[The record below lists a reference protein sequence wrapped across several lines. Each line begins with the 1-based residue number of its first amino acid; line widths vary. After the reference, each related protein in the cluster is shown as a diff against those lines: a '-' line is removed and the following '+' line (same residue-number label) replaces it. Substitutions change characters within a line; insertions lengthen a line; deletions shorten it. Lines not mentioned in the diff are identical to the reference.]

1 MSSVAGSSLDRRIL
15 KLALPNIVSNL
26 TVPLLGLV
34 DMGLTGHLEDAA
46 PIAGISIATTLFN
59 LIYWVFSFLRMGTS
73 GLTAQAYG
81 SRSRERMGRTLAQ
94 SFLIGLV
101 GGLLIILLQ
110 TPLSRM
116 ILSVLAPEA
125 EVERYALIYFA
136 IVVMGA
142 PAILTTNAM
151 NGWFIGM
158 QNSWY
163 PMAVSIVTNLTNI
176 GLSAFLVLSEGRGIE
191 GIAIGTLVA
200 QWLGMLLLAAGV
212 LLLYVR
218 RGKVTLPHRLS
229 ALGEELGRY
238 FSTNVHIFFRTLL
251 MACVSVYF
259 VYAGTRM
266 GTLTLAGNA
275 LLYQFFTLFSYFI
288 DGFANAGEAIVGDA
302 YGQRSR
308 EEVRRAV
315 RRLLGWGV
323 GLGVVVTAIYAVA
336 GRGLLMVLTDEEEVL
351 QQALLYLPYVV
362 VIPLAGCIG
371 FVMDGVFIGM
381 TATREMMWSMLV
393 AVVLFFVVD
402 FGLPLEDGN
411 ARLMTAF
418 LLYLAARGLV
428 QLLIGL
434 RLEGLGVPFSHHYI
448 ILAGTTYD
456 EDRARSLRELILE
469 TLPEARLTE
478 AMTSEDAKG
487 SGRLYRNALLI
498 LDSREEPD
506 VLARRMKELEERAGR
521 IHTPGGE
528 VALDL
533 DVVLCDD
540 QVLRPADYA
549 APYFQSLYHRLTT
562 DV

>member
-1 MSSVAGSSLDRRIL
+1 MSSAAGSSLDRRIL

-176 GLSAFLVLSEGRGIE
+176 GLSAFLVLSEGQGIE

-200 QWLGMLLLAAGV
+200 QWLGMILLAAGV

-218 RGKVTLPHRLS
+218 RGRVVLPHRLS

-302 YGQRSR
+302 YGQRSQ
-308 EEVRRAV
+308 EEVRTAV

-381 TATREMMWSMLV
+381 TATREMMWSMLA
-393 AVVLFFVVD
+393 AVVLFFMVD

-418 LLYLAARGLV
+418 LLYLAARGFV

-448 ILAGTTYD
+448 ILAGTTYN

-469 TLPEARLTE
+469 ALPEARLTE
-478 AMTSEDAKG
+478 AMMSEDAKG

-506 VLARRMKELEERAGR
+506 ELARRMKELEERAGR
-521 IHTPGGE
+521 VRTPGGE

-549 APYFQSLYHRLTT
+549 APYFQSLYHRLNT

>member
-1 MSSVAGSSLDRRIL
+1 MSSAAGSSLDRRIL

-163 PMAVSIVTNLTNI
+163 PMAVSIITNLVNI
-176 GLSAFLVLSEGRGIE
+176 GLSAFLVLSEGQGIE
-191 GIAIGTLVA
+191 GIAIGTLVS

-212 LLLYVR
+212 LMLYVR
-218 RGKVTLPHRLS
+218 RGRVVLPHRLS

-308 EEVRRAV
+308 EEVRTAV

-351 QQALLYLPYVV
+351 QQALRYLPYVV

-381 TATREMMWSMLV
+381 TATREMMWSMLA
-393 AVVLFFVVD
+393 AVVLFFATY
-402 FGLPLEDGN
+402 FGLPVADSN
-411 ARLMTAF
+411 AALMTAF
-418 LLYLAARGLV
+418 LLYLAARGFV

-448 ILAGTTYD
+448 ILAGTTYN

-469 TLPEARLTE
+469 ALPEARLTE

-506 VLARRMKELEERAGR
+506 ELARRMKELEERAGR
-521 IHTPGGE
+521 VRTPGGE

-549 APYFQSLYHRLTT
+549 APYFQSLYHRLKA

>member
-1 MSSVAGSSLDRRIL
+1 MSSAAGSSLDRRIL

-163 PMAVSIVTNLTNI
+163 PMAVSIITNLVNI

-212 LLLYVR
+212 LMLYVR

-308 EEVRRAV
+308 EEVRTAV
-315 RRLLGWGV
+315 QRLLGWGV

-381 TATREMMWSMLV
+381 TATREMMWSMLA

-418 LLYLAARGLV
+418 LLYLAARGFV

-448 ILAGTTYD
+448 ILAGTTYE
-456 EDRARSLRELILE
+456 EDRAGSLRELILKA
-469 TLPEARLTE
+469 LPEARLTE
-478 AMTSEDAKG
+478 AMMSEDAKG

-506 VLARRMKELEERAGR
+506 VVARRMKELEERAGR
-521 IHTPGGE
+521 VRTPGGE

-540 QVLRPADYA
+540 RVLRPTDYA
-549 APYFQSLYHRLTT
+549 APYFQSLYHRLNTQ
-562 DV
+562 

>member
-1 MSSVAGSSLDRRIL
+1 MSSAAGSSLDRRIL

-176 GLSAFLVLSEGRGIE
+176 GLSVFLVLSEGRGIE

-351 QQALLYLPYVV
+351 QQALRYLPYVV

-418 LLYLAARGLV
+418 LLYLAARGFV

-448 ILAGTTYD
+448 ILAGTTFD

-506 VLARRMKELEERAGR
+506 VVARRMKELEERAGR
-521 IHTPGGE
+521 VHTPGGE

>member
-1 MSSVAGSSLDRRIL
+1 MSSSPGLTLDRRIL
-15 KLALPNIVSNL
+15 RLALPNIVSNL

-34 DMGLTGHLEDAA
+34 DMGLTGHLQEAA

-81 SRSRERMGRTLAQ
+81 SRSPERMGRTLAQ

-116 ILSVLAPEA
+116 ILSVLAPEP

-163 PMAVSIVTNLTNI
+163 PMAVSIVTNLVNI

-200 QWLGMLLLAAGV
+200 QWLGMLLLGGGV

-218 RGKVTLPHRLS
+218 RGRVVLPRRLS
-229 ALGEELGRY
+229 TLGAELGRY

-288 DGFANAGEAIVGDA
+288 DGFANAGEAIIGDA
-302 YGQRSR
+302 YGQRDRSSLR
-308 EEVRRAV
+308 TAE
-315 RRLLGWGV
+315 RRLLRWGI
-323 GLGVVVTAIYAVA
+323 GLGVVVTAIYAGA
-336 GRGLLMVLTDEEEVL
+336 GRGLLALLTDEAEVL
-351 QQALLYLPYVV
+351 QQALRYLPYMVV
-362 VIPLAGCIG
+362 LPLAGCVG

-381 TATREMMWSMLV
+381 TATREMMWSMMV
-393 AVVLFFVVD
+393 AVILFFATY
-402 FGLPLEDGN
+402 FGLPVEDGN
-411 ARLMTAF
+411 AALMTAF
-418 LLYLAARGLV
+418 LIYLAARGFV
-428 QLLIGL
+428 QLLIAL
-434 RLEGLGVPFSHHYI
+434 RLEGLGVPFTRHYI

-456 EDRARSLRELILE
+456 EERAGLLRNLIHAA
-469 TLPEARLTE
+469 LPEARLTE

-487 SGRLYRNALLI
+487 SGRIYRNALLI
-498 LDSREEPD
+498 LDSREEPEALD
-506 VLARRMKELEERAGR
+506 RRMKELEQEAGR
-521 IHTPGGE
+521 IRTPGGE

-540 QVLRPADYA
+540 RVLRPTDYA
-549 APYFQSLYHRLTT
+549 APYFQSLYRQLNNNI
-562 DV
+562 

>member
-1 MSSVAGSSLDRRIL
+1 MSSAAGSSLDRRIL

-351 QQALLYLPYVV
+351 QQALRYLPYVV

-418 LLYLAARGLV
+418 LLYLAARGFV

-448 ILAGTTYD
+448 ILAGTTFD

-506 VLARRMKELEERAGR
+506 VVARRMKELEERAGR
-521 IHTPGGE
+521 VHTPGGE

>member
-1 MSSVAGSSLDRRIL
+1 MSSAAGSSLDRRIL

-315 RRLLGWGV
+315 RRLLGWGI
-323 GLGVVVTAIYAVA
+323 GLGLVVTAIYAIA
-336 GRGLLMVLTDEEEVL
+336 GGELLALLTDREEVL

-418 LLYLAARGLV
+418 LLYLAARGFV

-469 TLPEARLTE
+469 ALPEARLTE

>member
-1 MSSVAGSSLDRRIL
+1 MSSSPGPSLDRRIL

-163 PMAVSIVTNLTNI
+163 PMAVSIITNLVNI

-191 GIAIGTLVA
+191 GVAIGTLVA

-251 MACVSVYF
+251 MACVSVFF

-315 RRLLGWGV
+315 RRLLGWGI
-323 GLGVVVTAIYAVA
+323 GLGLIVTVIYAVA
-336 GRGLLMVLTDEEEVL
+336 GGELLALLTDREEVL

-418 LLYLAARGLV
+418 LLYLAARGFV

-434 RLEGLGVPFSHHYI
+434 RLEGLGVPFSRHYI
-448 ILAGTTYD
+448 VLAGTTYSG
-456 EDRARSLRELILE
+456 EEARRVRELILE
-469 TLPEARLTE
+469 ALPEARLTE

-521 IHTPGGE
+521 VRTPGGE

-533 DVVLCDD
+533 DVVLCDG

-549 APYFQSLYHRLTT
+549 APYFQTLYRRLTT
-562 DV
+562 Q

>member
-1 MSSVAGSSLDRRIL
+1 MSSAAGSSLDRRIL

-315 RRLLGWGV
+315 RRLLGWGI
-323 GLGVVVTAIYAVA
+323 GLGLVVTAIYAIA
-336 GRGLLMVLTDEEEVL
+336 GGELLALLTDREEVL
-351 QQALLYLPYVV
+351 QQALRYLPYVV

-418 LLYLAARGLV
+418 LLYLAARGFV

-448 ILAGTTYD
+448 ILAGPTYD

-469 TLPEARLTE
+469 ALPEARLTE

>member
-176 GLSAFLVLSEGRGIE
+176 GLSAFLVLSEGQGIE
-191 GIAIGTLVA
+191 GIAIGTLVS

-218 RGKVTLPHRLS
+218 RGRVVLPHRLS

-308 EEVRRAV
+308 EEVRTAV

-351 QQALLYLPYVV
+351 QQALRYLPYVV

-381 TATREMMWSMLV
+381 TATREMMWSMLA
-393 AVVLFFVVD
+393 AVVLFFATY
-402 FGLPLEDGN
+402 FGLPVADSN
-411 ARLMTAF
+411 AALMTAF
-418 LLYLAARGLV
+418 LLYLAARGFV

-469 TLPEARLTE
+469 ALPEARLTE

-549 APYFQSLYHRLTT
+549 APYFQSLYCRLTT
-562 DV
+562 Q

>member
-1 MSSVAGSSLDRRIL
+1 MSSASGRSLDRRIL
-15 KLALPNIVSNL
+15 RLALPNIVSNL

-81 SRSRERMGRTLAQ
+81 SHSRERMGRTLAQ

-116 ILSVLAPEA
+116 ILSVLSPEA

-163 PMAVSIVTNLTNI
+163 PMAVSIITNLVNI

-200 QWLGMLLLAAGV
+200 QWLGMLLLASGV

-308 EEVRRAV
+308 EAVRTAV
-315 RRLLGWGV
+315 RRLLGWGI
-323 GLGVVVTAIYAVA
+323 GLGLIVTAIYAVA
-336 GRGLLMVLTDEEEVL
+336 GGELLALLTDREEVL

-393 AVVLFFVVD
+393 AVVLFFVID

-418 LLYLAARGLV
+418 LLYLAARGFV

-434 RLEGLGVPFSHHYI
+434 RLEGLGVPFSRHYI
-448 ILAGTTYD
+448 VLAGTTYD

-469 TLPEARLTE
+469 ALPEAQLTE

-521 IHTPGGE
+521 VRTPGGE

-533 DVVLCDD
+533 DVVLCDE
-540 QVLRPADYA
+540 QVLRPTDYA
-549 APYFQSLYHRLTT
+549 APYFQSLYRRLNT
-562 DV
+562 DM

>member
-1 MSSVAGSSLDRRIL
+1 MSSASGRSLDRRIL

-46 PIAGISIATTLFN
+46 PIAGILIATTLFN

-163 PMAVSIVTNLTNI
+163 PMAVSIITNLVNI
-176 GLSAFLVLSEGRGIE
+176 GLSAFLVLSEGQGIE
-191 GIAIGTLVA
+191 GIAIGTLVS
-200 QWLGMLLLAAGV
+200 QWLGMLLLAGGV

-218 RGKVTLPHRLS
+218 RGRVVLPHRLS

-251 MACVSVYF
+251 MACVSVFF

-308 EEVRRAV
+308 EEVRTAV

-336 GRGLLMVLTDEEEVL
+336 GGGLLMVLTDEEEVL

-393 AVVLFFVVD
+393 AVVLFFAID

-418 LLYLAARGLV
+418 LLYLAARGFV

-478 AMTSEDAKG
+478 TMTSKDAKG

-521 IHTPGGE
+521 VRTPGGE

-549 APYFQSLYHRLTT
+549 APYFQSLYRRLNT
-562 DV
+562 DM

>member
-1 MSSVAGSSLDRRIL
+1 MSSAAGSSLDRRIL

-308 EEVRRAV
+308 EEVRTAV

-323 GLGVVVTAIYAVA
+323 GLGLIVTAIYAVA
-336 GRGLLMVLTDEEEVL
+336 GGELLALLTDREEVL

-418 LLYLAARGLV
+418 LLYLAARGFV

-456 EDRARSLRELILE
+456 VDRARSLRELILE
-469 TLPEARLTE
+469 ALPEARLTE

-506 VLARRMKELEERAGR
+506 VVARRMKELEERAGR

>member
-1 MSSVAGSSLDRRIL
+1 MSSAAGSSLDRRIL

-163 PMAVSIVTNLTNI
+163 PMAVSIVTNLVNI
-176 GLSAFLVLSEGRGIE
+176 GLSAFLVLSEGQGIE
-191 GIAIGTLVA
+191 GIAIGTLVS

-212 LLLYVR
+212 LMLYVR
-218 RGKVTLPHRLS
+218 RGRVVLPHRLS

-308 EEVRRAV
+308 EEVRTAV

-381 TATREMMWSMLV
+381 TATREMMWSMLA

-418 LLYLAARGLV
+418 LLYLAARGFV

-456 EDRARSLRELILE
+456 VDRARSLRELILE
-469 TLPEARLTE
+469 ALPEARLTE
-478 AMTSEDAKG
+478 VMTSEDAKG

-506 VLARRMKELEERAGR
+506 VVARRMKELEERAGR
-521 IHTPGGE
+521 VHTPGGE

-540 QVLRPADYA
+540 RVLRPTDYA
-549 APYFQSLYHRLTT
+549 APYFQSLYHRLNTQ
-562 DV
+562 

>member
-1 MSSVAGSSLDRRIL
+1 MSSAAGSSLDHRIL

-163 PMAVSIVTNLTNI
+163 PMAVSIITNLVNI
-176 GLSAFLVLSEGRGIE
+176 GLSAFLVLSEGQGIE

-212 LLLYVR
+212 LMLYVR
-218 RGKVTLPHRLS
+218 RGRVVLPHRLS

-251 MACVSVYF
+251 MACVSVFF

-308 EEVRRAV
+308 EEVRTAV

-381 TATREMMWSMLV
+381 TATREMMWSMLA

-418 LLYLAARGLV
+418 LLYLAARGFV
-428 QLLIGL
+428 QLLIAL

-448 ILAGTTYD
+448 ILAGTTYE
-456 EDRARSLRELILE
+456 EDRAGSLRELILKA
-469 TLPEARLTE
+469 LPEARLTE
-478 AMTSEDAKG
+478 AMMSEDAKG

-506 VLARRMKELEERAGR
+506 VVARRMKELEERAGR
-521 IHTPGGE
+521 VRTPGGE

-540 QVLRPADYA
+540 RVLRPTDYA
-549 APYFQSLYHRLTT
+549 APYFQSLYHRLNTQ
-562 DV
+562 

>member
-1 MSSVAGSSLDRRIL
+1 MSSAAGSSLDRRIL

-176 GLSAFLVLSEGRGIE
+176 GLSAFLVLSEGQGIE
-191 GIAIGTLVA
+191 GIAIGTLVS

-218 RGKVTLPHRLS
+218 RGRVVLPHRLS

-308 EEVRRAV
+308 EEVRTAV
-315 RRLLGWGV
+315 RRLLGWGI
-323 GLGVVVTAIYAVA
+323 GLGLVVTAIYAVV
-336 GRGLLMVLTDEEEVL
+336 GGELLALLTDREEVL

-381 TATREMMWSMLV
+381 TATREMMWSMLA

-418 LLYLAARGLV
+418 LLYLAARGFV

-448 ILAGTTYD
+448 ILAGTTYN

-469 TLPEARLTE
+469 ALPEARLTE

-506 VLARRMKELEERAGR
+506 VVARRMKELEERAGR
-521 IHTPGGE
+521 VHTSGGE

-540 QVLRPADYA
+540 RVLRPTDYA
-549 APYFQSLYHRLTT
+549 APYFQSLYHRLNTQ
-562 DV
+562 

>member
-1 MSSVAGSSLDRRIL
+1 MSSSPGLALDRRIL
-15 KLALPNIVSNL
+15 RLALPNIVSNL

-34 DMGLTGHLEDAA
+34 DMGLTGHLQEAA

-212 LLLYVR
+212 LMLYVR
-218 RGKVTLPHRLS
+218 RGRVVLPHRLS

-251 MACVSVYF
+251 MACVSVFF

-308 EEVRRAV
+308 EAVRTAV
-315 RRLLGWGV
+315 RRLLGWGIRL
-323 GLGVVVTAIYAVA
+323 GLVVTAIYAVV
-336 GRGLLMVLTDEEEVL
+336 GGELLALLTDREEVL
-351 QQALLYLPYVV
+351 QQALRYLPYVV

-393 AVVLFFVVD
+393 AVILFFATY
-402 FGLPLEDGN
+402 FGLPVEDGN
-411 ARLMTAF
+411 AALMCAF

-448 ILAGTTYD
+448 ILAGTTFD
-456 EDRARSLRELILE
+456 EDRAGSLRELILE
-469 TLPEARLTE
+469 ALPEARLTE

-521 IHTPGGE
+521 VHTPGGE

-540 QVLRPADYA
+540 RVLRPTDYA